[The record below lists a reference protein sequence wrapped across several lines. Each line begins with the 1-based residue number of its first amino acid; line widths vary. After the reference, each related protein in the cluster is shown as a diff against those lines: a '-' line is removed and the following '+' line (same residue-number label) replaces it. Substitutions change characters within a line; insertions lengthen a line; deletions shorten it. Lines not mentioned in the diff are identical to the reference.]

1 MCLLAVVC
9 MLMMLKIKIKIDNDR
24 DSFYLRSLFILILR
38 RKYTG
43 GIVAA
48 TTSAPQTFKDTTAFY
63 VSLMGSTK
71 SPLDTSGE
79 EEIDEEQHS
88 DETTTEN
95 EEEIHQNEDVQ
106 EEEEEHITATSSED
120 SPQTEASEEGGHHNE
135 EEEEVPVE
143 QRLRQLT
150 DDLGRLDSKL
160 GNSNDDEN
168 RQSFLSLSDL
178 IKTLRPNDDKP
189 LQIDSSYSRSQV
201 LGEKPDIIYHPRNAA
216 TGDIANRSLFK
227 KK

>member
-1 MCLLAVVC
+1 
-9 MLMMLKIKIKIDNDR
+9 
-24 DSFYLRSLFILILR
+24 
-38 RKYTG
+38 
-43 GIVAA
+43 
-48 TTSAPQTFKDTTAFY
+48 
-63 VSLMGSTK
+63 MGSTK
-71 SPLDTSGE
+71 SPSSSE
-79 EEIDEEQHS
+79 EEMEIEEEQHS

-95 EEEIHQNEDVQ
+95 EEEQHSDE
-106 EEEEEHITATSSED
+106 TATENDEHTESSE
-120 SPQTEASEEGGHHNE
+120 HHHHE

-150 DDLGRLDSKL
+150 DDLGRLDNRAS
-160 GNSNDDEN
+160 SNDDEN

-201 LGEKPDIIYHPRNAA
+201 LGEKPDIVYHPRNAAA

>member
-1 MCLLAVVC
+1 
-9 MLMMLKIKIKIDNDR
+9 
-24 DSFYLRSLFILILR
+24 
-38 RKYTG
+38 
-43 GIVAA
+43 
-48 TTSAPQTFKDTTAFY
+48 
-63 VSLMGSTK
+63 MGSTK
-71 SPLDTSGE
+71 SPLATSE
-79 EEIDEEQHS
+79 EEEVEEEQHS

-95 EEEIHQNEDVQ
+95 EEEVHHDEEAQ
-106 EEEEEHITATSSED
+106 EVEEEEHITATSSED
-120 SPQTEASEEGGHHNE
+120 AQTEASEEGGHHDGGG

-216 TGDIANRSLFK
+216 ATGDIANRSLFK